1 MKRPAPCVM
10 FLLAVVIAWLPAL
23 ALAQGGEGTGQI
35 TGVVRDSSGAIL
47 PGVLVEVTSP
57 ALIEKTR
64 STTSGGDGR
73 YRIASLPVG
82 TYTVTFTLEGFSNRS
97 GTRSC

>member
-1 MKRPAPCVM
+1 M

-47 PGVLVEVTSP
+47 PGVLV
-57 ALIEKTR
+57 
-64 STTSGGDGR
+64 
-73 YRIASLPVG
+73 
-82 TYTVTFTLEGFSNRS
+82 
-97 GTRSC
+97 